1 MLGLGGVGS
10 AAAEAL
16 CRAGVGHLLL
26 VDHDTVDETNL
37 NRQLVATRDAVGM
50 RKADAELRRLGS
62 IHPAGDFTAAYEFYL
77 PDNSG
82 FLFDWRPDFVLD
94 CIDTVTAKLHLAEAC
109 ARRGVPLYMCLGTG
123 QPARPRRAAHRRH
136 RGHGRLR
143 LRARAGDASGA
154 ETARRGPPDG
164 ALFGRG
170 ARQSR
175 LPRGARKARAG
186 KHRVRAARGR
196 VPARLPGGPRRWDFR
211 GTKKRAPSK
220 TGRRR
225 SLHVKTPPYR
235 CPASCKPPSLDK
247 SGYARSRVS
256 SSLRPIVRWGGLHSA
271 RGKELPKYSCWS
283 IKGRTVGYG
292 RELRH

>member
-1 MLGLGGVGS
+1 MENWLARTALLIGEENTARLAGARGAVLGLGGVGS

-123 QPARPRRAAHRRH
+123 NRLDPGALRIGDIADTAGCGCGLARVMRRELKRRGVARQTVLYSVEEPPKPSAPGSTEGTRREASRSCRPRPDSCSPP
-136 RGHGRLR
+136 GRS
-143 LRARAGDASGA
+143 ATCWG
-154 ETARRGPPDG
+154 
-164 ALFGRG
+164 
-170 ARQSR
+170 
-175 LPRGARKARAG
+175 
-186 KHRVRAARGR
+186 
-196 VPARLPGGPRRWDFR
+196 FR
-211 GTKKRAPSK
+211 GNKK
-220 TGRRR
+220 TG
-225 SLHVKTPPYR
+225 VFQNWKAP
-235 CPASCKPPSLDK
+235 
-247 SGYARSRVS
+247 VS
-256 SSLRPIVRWGGLHSA
+256 NM
-271 RGKELPKYSCWS
+271 
-283 IKGRTVGYG
+283 
-292 RELRH
+292 

>member
-1 MLGLGGVGS
+1 MENWLARTALLIGEENTARLAGARGAVLGLGGVGS

-62 IHPAGDFTAAYEFYL
+62 IRPAGDFTAAYEFYL

-123 QPARPRRAAHRRH
+123 N
-136 RGHGRLR
+136 RL
-143 LRARAGDASGA
+143 D
-154 ETARRGPPDG
+154 PG
-164 ALFGRG
+164 ALRIATSRTRPAAAAGSRG
-170 ARQSR
+170 
-175 LPRGARKARAG
+175 
-186 KHRVRAARGR
+186 
-196 VPARLPGGPRRWDFR
+196 
-211 GTKKRAPSK
+211 
-220 TGRRR
+220 
-225 SLHVKTPPYR
+225 
-235 CPASCKPPSLDK
+235 
-247 SGYARSRVS
+247 
-256 SSLRPIVRWGGLHSA
+256 
-271 RGKELPKYSCWS
+271 
-283 IKGRTVGYG
+283 
-292 RELRH
+292 

>member
-1 MLGLGGVGS
+1 MENWLARTALLIGEENTARLAGARGAVLGLGGVGS

-62 IHPAGDFTAAYEFYL
+62 IRPAGDFTAAYEFYL

-123 QPARPRRAAHRRH
+123 NRLDPGALRIGDIADTAGCGCGLARVMRRELKRRGVARQTVLYSVEEPAKAVCP
-136 RGHGRLR
+136 GEHGRHAPGSIAFVPPAAGFL
-143 LRARAGDASGA
+143 LASRA
-154 ETARRGPPDG
+154 
-164 ALFGRG
+164 
-170 ARQSR
+170 
-175 LPRGARKARAG
+175 
-186 KHRVRAARGR
+186 VRD
-196 VPARLPGGPRRWDFR
+196 L
-211 GTKKRAPSK
+211 
-220 TGRRR
+220 
-225 SLHVKTPPYR
+225 L
-235 CPASCKPPSLDK
+235 
-247 SGYARSRVS
+247 
-256 SSLRPIVRWGGLHSA
+256 GL
-271 RGKELPKYSCWS
+271 
-283 IKGRTVGYG
+283 
-292 RELRH
+292 